1 MSMGQIRVLHEHYDY
16 KPWASIASGLL
27 IAFLA
32 GLRMITDKKMS
43 LADIVLFAIIA
54 LPPLVI
60 LVFDIIWKKK
70 PTMVVYN
77 DRLEVRKGRKSQ
89 RTEIMYSD
97 IRNLAFES
105 GELLVWLDEYSL
117 PSCYF
122 LGAKLKDDQETYDIL
137 RAAYDQYNQEHNFK
151 SVPVASLPQ
160 KKKGTGKVVLIITV
174 FCLMVAFLFFRR
186 IAG

>member
-1 MSMGQIRVLHEHYDY
+1 MNMGQTKIIHEHYDN
-16 KPWASIASGLL
+16 KPWASIIAGLL
-27 IAFLA
+27 IAGLA
-32 GLRMITDKKMS
+32 ILHVIDDKDHS
-43 LADIVLFAIIA
+43 LANLVLYAIVA
-54 LPPLVI
+54 LPPFVI
-60 LVFDIIWKKK
+60 VLIDIFKRNK
-70 PTMVVYN
+70 PTLVVYN

-117 PSCYF
+117 PSCYY

-151 SVPVASLPQ
+151 PIPVESLPQ
-160 KKKGTGKVVLIITV
+160 RKTGLAKVVFIVTLLCILTLLV
-174 FCLMVAFLFFRR
+174 LFRHTS
-186 IAG
+186 